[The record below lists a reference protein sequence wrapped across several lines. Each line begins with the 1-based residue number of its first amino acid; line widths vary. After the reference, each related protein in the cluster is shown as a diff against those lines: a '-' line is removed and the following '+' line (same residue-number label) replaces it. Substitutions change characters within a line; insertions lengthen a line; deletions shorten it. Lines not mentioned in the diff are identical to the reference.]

1 MDDLAVQN
9 LIDSLSAAVLIVD
22 RNRILRRRNA
32 AAVSFF
38 GAGGVG
44 QNLVALVRDPTV
56 LSAFEQVVQN
66 RSAQELQLELA
77 VPVSTSFRVKIAPMD
92 LNAELIALSFED
104 ISHIL
109 EAQQMR
115 NDFVA
120 NVSHELRSPLT
131 ALNGFIETLQGAAKN
146 DPEARAHFLTV
157 MEAETLRMGRLISDL
172 LSLSRLQDSDRV
184 PSDQVVEMRELLE
197 HTIRLME
204 GQARSNDNALRF
216 RMNEEEGFVSGDE
229 DQLIQVFQ
237 NLIENAIKYGRVGE
251 PVDIDVSQSGSRY
264 ITVIVSDRGEGIA
277 QEDIPR
283 LTERFY
289 RVDKGRS
296 RDQGGTGLGLAIV
309 KHIVKRHRG
318 QLNIISKLGEGSSFS
333 VVLPVAPRN

>member
-32 AAVSFF
+32 AAVGYF
-38 GAGGVG
+38 GPAGVG
-44 QNLVALVRDPTV
+44 QNLVSLVRDPTI
-56 LSAFEQVVQN
+56 LNAFEQVVQT
-66 RSAQELQLELA
+66 RSAQEFQIELS
-77 VPVSTSFRVKIAPMD
+77 VPVSTSFRVKVAPMD
-92 LNAELIALSFED
+92 LNGDLICLAFED

-109 EAQQMR
+109 EARQMR
-115 NDFVA
+115 NEFVA

-131 ALNGFIETLQGAAKN
+131 ALNGFIETLQGAARH
-146 DPEARAHFLTV
+146 DPEAQSHFLKV
-157 MEAETLRMGRLISDL
+157 MEGETQRMGRLIADL
-172 LSLSRLQDSDRV
+172 LSLSRLQGSDRIT
-184 PSDQVVEMRELLE
+184 PDQKVEIREILE
-197 HTIRLME
+197 HVIRLME
-204 GQARSNDNALRF
+204 GQARINDNELQF
-216 RMNEEEGFVSGDE
+216 RMEETEAFVSGDE

-251 PVDIDVSQSGSRY
+251 AVEIDVSQSGSRY
-264 ITVIVSDRGEGIA
+264 ITIMVSDHGEGIA
-277 QEDIPR
+277 QADIPR

-333 VVLPVAPRN
+333 VILPIAHN